1 MIYLKK
7 IEIDFTK
14 FIKEITFEIDE
25 YVIEK
30 HTTNWL
36 LAYNH
41 YFNNSESSNKII
53 NNMKYITPSLFNK
66 DIQIYILLRF
76 FYFTKDTHSALP
88 IASLYH
94 SSIFIKMYTNN
105 KMKF

>member
-53 NNMKYITPSLFNK
+53 NNMKNITPSYLIKIFK
-66 DIQIYILLRF
+66 YIY
-76 FYFTKDTHSALP
+76 H
-88 IASLYH
+88 
-94 SSIFIKMYTNN
+94 
-105 KMKF
+105 